1 MVYGS
6 DTVGIDKRKGVA
18 FAMKVVLHY
27 RVNGVL
33 RDWVC
38 AYNRL
43 DHIMEVC
50 VEKGFEI
57 VGVEELA

>member
-1 MVYGS
+1 MEHGLDS
-6 DTVGIDKRKGVA
+6 IDGNKREAVDMP
-18 FAMKVVLHY
+18 MKVVLHY
-27 RVNGVL
+27 RVNGIV

-38 AYNRL
+38 AYERL

-57 VGVEELA
+57 VGIEDLA

>member
-1 MVYGS
+1 MEHGRYPS
-6 DTVGIDKRKGVA
+6 DDSKREAVD
-18 FAMKVVLHY
+18 MPMRVVLHY

-57 VGVEELA
+57 VGIEDLA

>member
-1 MVYGS
+1 MEHGLNPNNGS
-6 DTVGIDKRKGVA
+6 KGEAVDMP
-18 FAMKVVLHY
+18 MKVVLHY
-27 RVNGVL
+27 RVNGIV

-38 AYNRL
+38 AYERL

-57 VGVEELA
+57 IGVEELV